1 MILKLRVWCSPC
13 CVPPDRRRGSATP
26 FFPQQA
32 QMFEDATV
40 YRNRVECSGWLSRT
54 LAPCLTPEK
63 VRMACG
69 TFLFLIRAYNTVTA
83 EQIPLSDVMCFYR
96 DFEAVL
102 SCRV

>member
-1 MILKLRVWCSPC
+1 
-13 CVPPDRRRGSATP
+13 
-26 FFPQQA
+26 
-32 QMFEDATV
+32 MFEDATV

-69 TFLFLIRAYNTVTA
+69 TFLFRIRAYNTVTA

-96 DFEAVL
+96 DFEAVERARTMSPIAHDALPL
-102 SCRV
+102 SWLFPRVYEVLTIELCFRVSC